1 MAFASVT
8 NPAPAR
14 GGPGAPAAPSRAVQ
28 GLPSIGALSNP
39 TIRAAAPGTQANG
52 SVNVGIMCRPWSESW
67 QNHYKEGDLLFV
79 YALEDHINGHM
90 HRVANLPV
98 LNQLLGRRTDGLS
111 NIDNWNFFGVLV
123 SVMDAGHQQ
132 RLFSVTV
139 QGRASIP
146 NLWDRKL
153 KPLEKL
159 DLALVPTTGKQF
171 GVSGARYNPI
181 PNAQQ
186 LVPLHDGKLK
196 FKEERD
202 PGAERV
208 NPDPRFHIGYVG
220 IRPNT
225 TSASATDRKK
235 GCFMQE
241 RSDRLERIEV
251 FIRR

>member
-153 KPLEKL
+153 KPLEMLDLKL
-159 DLALVPTTGKQF
+159 DDAELKQF
-171 GVSGARYNPI
+171 GVSGARYNTI
-181 PNAQQ
+181 NGRKH
-186 LVPLHDGKLK
+186 LVPTRNDGTN
-196 FKEERD
+196 
-202 PGAERV
+202 A
-208 NPDPRFHIGYVG
+208 RFHIGYVG

-235 GCFMQE
+235 GCFIQE